1 MANKIT
7 EDPRIDPRIKDQ
19 FKDIDFPE
27 LMAGSVSREEMLAK
41 VNSEEG
47 QMELMIYEAIFN
59 DPRLDDA
66 ISSDGLKN
74 ETIEMKQK
82 FFKLLKDRGLVND
95 DNIQEKDSDDYA
107 LLLQLF
113 IGRGEFFF
121 CHWYAIDEQTILDRL
136 SVTSGE
142 KFFITM
148 ATPVDGPK
156 IYVDK
161 LATYMKKLK

>member
-7 EDPRIDPRIKDQ
+7 EDPRIDPRIKEQ

-74 ETIEMKQK
+74 ETIEIESKPDSNK
-82 FFKLLKDRGLVND
+82 IKLLNIRP
-95 DNIQEKDSDDYA
+95 DNNYVLPCVYYIHVGGME
-107 LLLQLF
+107 
-113 IGRGEFFF
+113 IGYCF
-121 CHWYAIDEQTILDRL
+121 Y
-136 SVTSGE
+136 
-142 KFFITM
+142 
-148 ATPVDGPK
+148 K
-156 IYVDK
+156 IYQ
-161 LATYMKKLK
+161 AFG

>member
-7 EDPRIDPRIKDQ
+7 EDPRIDPRIKEQ

-59 DPRLDDA
+59 DPKLDDA

-74 ETIEMKQK
+74 ETIEIESKPDSNK
-82 FFKLLKDRGLVND
+82 IKLLNIRPDNND
-95 DNIQEKDSDDYA
+95 VLPCVYYIHGGAYNFGNNVVDMREA
-107 LLLQLF
+107 VLQGPF
-113 IGRGEFFF
+113 I
-121 CHWYAIDEQTILDRL
+121 
-136 SVTSGE
+136 
-142 KFFITM
+142 KN
-148 ATPVDGPK
+148 
-156 IYVDK
+156 
-161 LATYMKKLK
+161 